1 MVAFR
6 RYTNLSDLIHILREK
21 TIFLRDP
28 TKWDDKNDSYFL
40 EKYKEYKGLK
50 TLLSLCFADNKEE
63 TYHHWRVF
71 SSGADGVSIRFNRD
85 QILDAFRKRCEADGG
100 VRPFDGCVKYVTVGE
115 LEREPPCIDD
125 LPFRKWLPYRDEY
138 EYRLIYSNHRSCGS
152 WGFDIELN
160 WVEHISLSPW
170 LPEIRAK
177 SVIDQLRSIC
187 DCSSLRISRSRVI
200 DFDAWKAVADR
211 TRNGALEGRSAK
223 VDFFDPIQLAG
234 AWPGDEPLET
244 LLAKLD

>member
-63 TYHHWRVF
+63 TYRHWRVF

-85 QILDAFRKRCEADGG
+85 QILDA
-100 VRPFDGCVKYVTVGE
+100 
-115 LEREPPCIDD
+115 LEE
-125 LPFRKWLPYRDEY
+125 
-138 EYRLIYSNHRSCGS
+138 
-152 WGFDIELN
+152 
-160 WVEHISLSPW
+160 V
-170 LPEIRAK
+170 
-177 SVIDQLRSIC
+177 
-187 DCSSLRISRSRVI
+187 
-200 DFDAWKAVADR
+200 
-211 TRNGALEGRSAK
+211 
-223 VDFFDPIQLAG
+223 
-234 AWPGDEPLET
+234 
-244 LLAKLD
+244 